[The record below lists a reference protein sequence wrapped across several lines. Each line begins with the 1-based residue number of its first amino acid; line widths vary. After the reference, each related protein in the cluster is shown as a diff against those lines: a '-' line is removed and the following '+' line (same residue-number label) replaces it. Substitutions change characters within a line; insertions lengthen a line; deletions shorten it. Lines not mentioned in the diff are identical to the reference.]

1 MERIRTLFAVIVSAV
16 LTLGFVGCAYLTLQG
31 KGPAYYQGIV
41 TPATTMLFLF
51 LTLGIIV
58 LAALPDKKTE
68 IDQDPPADH
77 ESIPVGAAPVGSG
90 PMGSGPAQFRAVVE
104 LPVEEE

>member
-1 MERIRTLFAVIVSAV
+1 MERIRTLFAVIVSTV

-41 TPATTMLFLF
+41 TPATTTLFLM

-58 LAALPDKKTE
+58 LAALPEKKTE
-68 IDQDPPADH
+68 IDEEPPAEH
-77 ESIPVGAAPVGSG
+77 ESIAVGAGR
-90 PMGSGPAQFRAVVE
+90 MGSGPAQFRAVVE
-104 LPVEEE
+104 VPVEEE